1 LIPEPEGLHDAD
13 VIRRLSENESLAEE
27 QIVSSLRARGIDVV
41 PTLSALRANR
51 HDGIYPKSSDGH
63 PNREGYR
70 VIAELAKGSL
80 REGS

>member
-1 LIPEPEGLHDAD
+1 MIVSSREIPG
-13 VIRRLSENESLAEE
+13 RLAPRARFSWVLTS
-27 QIVSSLRARGIDVV
+27 VSSLRARGIDVV
-41 PTLSALRANR
+41 LTLPALRANR

-70 VIAELAKGSL
+70 VIAELAEGSL